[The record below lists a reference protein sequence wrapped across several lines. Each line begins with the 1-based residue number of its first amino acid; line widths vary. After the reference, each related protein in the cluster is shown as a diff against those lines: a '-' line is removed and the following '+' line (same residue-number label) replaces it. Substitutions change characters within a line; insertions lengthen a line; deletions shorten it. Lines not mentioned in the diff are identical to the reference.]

1 MGDAAH
7 AGSLEHEVFN
17 RPFKVQP
24 EYESWDTPDNYRRF
38 PGGKELPEKIKVW
51 RIQKIENRIRPLSTV
66 SRSWGYNDSP
76 DAEALVAGF
85 NDGKE
90 YGAVGVGRHG
100 NILQWGYAGLP
111 SQMTPAGRNFFLNC
125 ICYISKFDG
134 KSPLIRRTSSDRFN
148 PVRLAMAMSF
158 IEDKKFFSR
167 TFSPALMK
175 EYEDNWQGLMK
186 YYQDDYEFIY
196 YDKFYLIDMELKSLG
211 IQSNRKLSTLEQL
224 ISMLEDPQRKD
235 TARLLLGRYTQQS
248 FGSPE
253 QWQNWYQTNKDRM
266 YFSDVGG
273 YKFFVVPKGYLSEDQ
288 FSLLKKSSN

>member
-17 RPFKVQP
+17 RPFKVHP
-24 EYESWDTPDNYRRF
+24 KYTYIVTPDNYRHF
-38 PGGKELPEKIKVW
+38 PGGEKLPEEMKVW
-51 RIQKIENRIRPLSTV
+51 YVQHIAQRIRPFSTV

-76 DAEALVAGF
+76 DAEALVAGY
-85 NDGKE
+85 NTGKE

-100 NILQWGYAGLP
+100 NFLQWGFSGLP

-134 KSPLIRRTSSDRFN
+134 KAPLIHRRSSDRFN

-158 IEDKKFFSR
+158 IKDKKFFSS
-167 TFSPALMK
+167 TFSPELMK
-175 EYEDNWQGLMK
+175 EYENNWQGLMK
-186 YYQDDYEFIY
+186 YYQENYEFIY
-196 YDKFYLIDMELKSLG
+196 HDESYLIDGELKSLG
-211 IQSNRKLSTLEQL
+211 IQSNRKISTLEQL
-224 ISMLEDPQRKD
+224 ISLLKDPQRRD

-248 FGSPE
+248 FKDQE
-253 QWQNWYQTNKDRM
+253 QYMKWYQTNKERI

-273 YKFFVVPKGYLSEDQ
+273 YKFFVIPEGYLSNE
-288 FSLLKKSSN
+288 